1 MHVEFSE
8 VKKSLLKG
16 KTLFFNVNVTLGG
29 KVYSCKRKYEE
40 FVTLAECLRNRLRG
54 SSIPPLNKRGIGN
67 ESDSVV
73 NMINGLQAFLIAVV
87 RHPFLK
93 TDTAFL
99 YFFTSTDKFK
109 PKYLENLK
117 VKETEQSKGFQM
129 WAHMIQLCSTPSKPM
144 SKLKMIFTEINTL
157 RTFYRSFKQA
167 VRTHIARLETHAAG
181 VNEFGN
187 SFENWKLMEG
197 MELPMLAGVVSLEN
211 GQEQTTGKNLPI
223 SNMVSHLES
232 TCVSESEKL
241 KKKSKELAKI
251 VSGPLSFELMVLES
265 MKDDI
270 KATREIIF
278 KYKKAS
284 KKYKDALDAYNR
296 SVARK
301 DDQGSS
307 AAPERLKQTM
317 DAARITRNLALE
329 EAHFVT
335 RGFLV
340 VEIQRFRHER
350 ANRAADIL
358 KKIAALNLDFAG
370 TVAKLW
376 ENSSSIIPS
385 GMKSCSDLRVLEDV
399 KERDSSGILT
409 RGATHLE
416 SFATITEFN
425 GEEES
430 PRDEQEEEE
439 KSQQLENDDSPE
451 EAERRTSV
459 RVIQS
464 YAGEHER
471 ELSIKFGDIMEGLIS
486 SANPEWVWVTDPK
499 SGAEGYVPS
508 THVEVMEE
516 RALPN
521 EQPVATQESNLT
533 TNVVPAP
540 VEPPKPQGKPDI
552 LASIQGFNKTA
563 LKSA

>member
-1 MHVEFSE
+1 M
-8 VKKSLLKG
+8 KKSLLKG
-16 KTLFFNVNVTLGG
+16 KTLFFNVNVKLSG
-29 KVYSCKRKYEE
+29 VEYSCKRKYEE

-67 ESDSVV
+67 ESDSVG

-93 TDTAFL
+93 TDTAFI

-109 PKYLENLK
+109 HKYLENLK

-129 WAHMIQLCSTPSKPM
+129 WGHMVQLCSTPSKPM
-144 SKLKMIFTEINTL
+144 SKLKMIFNEINTL

-197 MELPMLAGVVSLEN
+197 MELPMLAGVVSLDDDDGES
-211 GQEQTTGKNLPI
+211 TKNLPI

-232 TCVSESEKL
+232 ACVSESEKL
-241 KKKSKELAKI
+241 KKKAKELANV
-251 VSGPLSFELMVLES
+251 VSGPLSFELMVLEA

-270 KATREIIF
+270 KATREAIL

-296 SVARK
+296 SLTKK
-301 DDQGSS
+301 DDQANALST
-307 AAPERLKQTM
+307 ERLKQTL

-350 ANRAADIL
+350 AKRAADIL
-358 KKIAALNLDFAG
+358 KKIAGLNLDFSSA
-370 TVAKLW
+370 VMKLW
-376 ENSSSIIPS
+376 QNSSEIIPS
-385 GMKSCSDLRVLEDV
+385 GIKACSDLRVLEAV
-399 KERDSSGILT
+399 KEQDNSGMLT
-409 RGATHLE
+409 RGARHQD
-416 SFATITEFN
+416 SFATITEN
-425 GEEES
+425 TLEES
-430 PRDEQEEEE
+430 GGEQEEEE
-439 KSQQLENDDSPE
+439 KYQQRNVEESPSPKSE
-451 EAERRTSV
+451 TRASV
-459 RVIQS
+459 RVTQS

-471 ELSIKFGDIMEGLIS
+471 ELSIKFGDVMEGLLS
-486 SANPEWVWVTDPK
+486 TENPEWVWVTDPK
-499 SGAEGYVPS
+499 SGAQGYVPS
-508 THVEVMEE
+508 THVEVMQETTLLQE
-516 RALPN
+516 PPEAK
-521 EQPVATQESNLT
+521 QPPSLETHAIPT
-533 TNVVPAP
+533 P
-540 VEPPKPQGKPDI
+540 VEPPKPQAKPD
-552 LASIQGFNKTA
+552 LLSSIQGFNKTS
-563 LKSA
+563 LKSS